1 MEDKGFESLEFYQ
14 DSIKL
19 LKAAYRLVNDLPDC
33 ERYNLSDQLRR
44 SSCSVLLKRDLPLRR
59 KPPLASS
66 LNIAEG
72 YGRYHYLERLRF
84 LYIARGSLAETKSAF
99 IIAESVGYC
108 TTEQLNWVSQ
118 LKEKIE
124 KNLNGYCRFIR
135 SQKQGQN
142 EYGNQFIKN

>member
-14 DSIKL
+14 DSLKL
-19 LKAAYRLVNDLPDC
+19 LKAAYRLANDLPDC

-44 SSCSVLLKRDLPLRR
+44 SSCSIL
-59 KPPLASS
+59 
-66 LNIAEG
+66 LNITEG

-99 IIAESVGYC
+99 IIAESLGYC